1 MTAAAMTFVYNESVN
16 LPIWIKY
23 YGSQFGEQ
31 NLYVVDRGSDD
42 GSTENLGNV
51 NVVRVPRHEFD
62 EDQKTSFMSS
72 FHSALLNFHKT
83 VVMTDCDEIIAPD
96 PAKYRNLA
104 DYIDRVDFEY
114 VNAIGLD
121 ILHIMSEEGPLD
133 LSRTILSQRRYGCF
147 HSPSCKQLLSRVPMS
162 WLPGFHS
169 SNRPPYF
176 DTDLYMF
183 HTKVMD
189 YGIAMK
195 RQQINLDTSWSESSL
210 NRNLGAHHRFK
221 YPLFVHQNFLVPMD
235 VLNRQAYQ
243 DFDFKQEIESI
254 VSNTVFSDGY
264 YSIPMNV
271 ERRVTI
277 PDRFKE
283 VF

>member
-169 SNRPPYF
+169 SNRPLIS
-176 DTDLYMF
+176 T
-183 HTKVMD
+183 
-189 YGIAMK
+189 
-195 RQQINLDTSWSESSL
+195 QIYIC
-210 NRNLGAHHRFK
+210 F
-221 YPLFVHQNFLVPMD
+221 
-235 VLNRQAYQ
+235 
-243 DFDFKQEIESI
+243 
-254 VSNTVFSDGY
+254 
-264 YSIPMNV
+264 IP
-271 ERRVTI
+271 R
-277 PDRFKE
+277 
-283 VF
+283 